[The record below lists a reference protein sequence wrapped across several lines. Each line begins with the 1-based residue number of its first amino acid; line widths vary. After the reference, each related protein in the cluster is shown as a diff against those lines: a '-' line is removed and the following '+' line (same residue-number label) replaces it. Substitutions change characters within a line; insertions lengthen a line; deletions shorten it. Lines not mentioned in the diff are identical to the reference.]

1 MKKSAFF
8 VLLVL
13 LAVGAAAQSNL
24 KPRFGL
30 TKTQIEH
37 IDTLL
42 AHMAKSNYA
51 SMQWGIWE
59 RDNQWDGATP
69 MQILN
74 RMLTAYELY
83 DLALHHTSPAVR
95 VTAGSILVERYTQL
109 APQVVMDLLADSGMF
124 HFARGCFGYFDYV
137 GSWVLNKSVENK
149 TMPDSLLHIVDSLIL
164 LPGYRH
170 IERRCDLVRRL
181 PLTDENHDLLLRL
194 WKEEGQRDALGR
206 IAAFRREADTSV
218 IIEALHDNSRKR
230 VIRKPFYHNSPMDQA
245 LEAIVLWPHEAFKPH
260 LEAMADKYMRN
271 SDFYETVL
279 AFDTAWAVTLIDSM
293 FARLARN
300 PENKVESYAPQGQ
313 LSMWAGEALYR
324 AYKRR
329 PNEALR
335 RRLSQY
341 MVIPQY

>member
-1 MKKSAFF
+1 MKKTI
-8 VLLVL
+8 VILL
-13 LAVGAAAQSNL
+13 LAAMGLGAAAQSNL

-42 AHMAKSNYA
+42 ARMSKSKHV
-51 SMQWGIWE
+51 SLQWGIWE
-59 RDNQWDGATP
+59 RDNQWGGATA

-95 VTAGSILVERYTQL
+95 VTAGGILVERYTQL

-124 HFARGCFGYFDYV
+124 QSAMGCFGFHDYV
-137 GSWVLNKSVENK
+137 GSWVLNKSLENK

-164 LPGYRH
+164 QPGYRH
-170 IERRCDLVRRL
+170 IDRRCELVRRL

-230 VIRKPFYHNSPMDQA
+230 VTRKPFYHNSPMEQA
-245 LEAIVLWPHEAFKPH
+245 WEAIVLWPHEAFKPH
-260 LEAMADKYMRN
+260 LEAMADKYTRN

-313 LSMWAGEALYR
+313 LSKWAGEALYR
-324 AYKRR
+324 AYNKR
-329 PNEALR
+329 PNEGLR
-335 RRLSQY
+335 RRLERY
-341 MVIPQY
+341 MVISQY

>member
-1 MKKSAFF
+1 MKKT
-8 VLLVL
+8 VVILLFAAMGL
-13 LAVGAAAQSNL
+13 GAAAQSNL

-42 AHMAKSNYA
+42 ARMAKSKHV
-51 SMQWGIWE
+51 SLQWGIWE
-59 RDNQWDGATP
+59 RDNQWDGATT

-124 HFARGCFGYFDYV
+124 HSAQGCLRFVDYV

-230 VIRKPFYHNSPMDQA
+230 VTRKPFYHNSPMDQA
-245 LEAIVLWPHEAFKPH
+245 LEAIVLWPHGAFKPH
-260 LEAMADKYMRN
+260 LEAMADKYTRN
-271 SDFYETVL
+271 SAFYETVL

-313 LSMWAGEALYR
+313 MSMWAGEALYR
-324 AYKRR
+324 AYNKR
-329 PNEALR
+329 PNEGLR
-335 RRLSQY
+335 RRLGRY
-341 MVIPQY
+341 MVIP

>member
-1 MKKSAFF
+1 MKKTI
-8 VLLVL
+8 VILVL
-13 LAVGAAAQSNL
+13 AAMGLGAAAQSNL

-42 AHMAKSNYA
+42 ARMSKSKHV
-51 SMQWGIWE
+51 SLQWGIWE
-59 RDNQWDGATP
+59 RDNQWGGATA

-95 VTAGSILVERYTQL
+95 VTAGGILVERYTQL

-124 HFARGCFGYFDYV
+124 QSAMGCIGFHDYV
-137 GSWVLNKSVENK
+137 GSWVLNKSLENK

-164 LPGYRH
+164 QPGYRH
-170 IERRCDLVRRL
+170 IDRRCELVRRL

-230 VIRKPFYHNSPMDQA
+230 VTRKPFYHNSPMEQA

-260 LEAMADKYMRN
+260 LEAMADKYTRN
-271 SDFYETVL
+271 SAFYETVL

-313 LSMWAGEALYR
+313 MSMWAGEALYR
-324 AYKRR
+324 AYEKR
-329 PNEALR
+329 PNEGLR
-335 RRLSQY
+335 RRLERY
-341 MVIPQY
+341 MVISQY

>member
-1 MKKSAFF
+1 MKKAAFG

-59 RDNQWDGATP
+59 RDNQWDKAMP

-83 DLALHHTSPAVR
+83 DLALHHTSSAVR
-95 VTAGSILVERYTQL
+95 VTAGNILVERYTQL
-109 APQVVMDLLADSGMF
+109 
-124 HFARGCFGYFDYV
+124 
-137 GSWVLNKSVENK
+137 
-149 TMPDSLLHIVDSLIL
+149 
-164 LPGYRH
+164 
-170 IERRCDLVRRL
+170 
-181 PLTDENHDLLLRL
+181 
-194 WKEEGQRDALGR
+194 
-206 IAAFRREADTSV
+206 
-218 IIEALHDNSRKR
+218 
-230 VIRKPFYHNSPMDQA
+230 
-245 LEAIVLWPHEAFKPH
+245 
-260 LEAMADKYMRN
+260 
-271 SDFYETVL
+271 
-279 AFDTAWAVTLIDSM
+279 
-293 FARLARN
+293 
-300 PENKVESYAPQGQ
+300 APQGQ